1 MRPRHIERLLHRL
14 PRSVVGIQPHTAVS
28 DLTYFFLSLC
38 EFACNLEPSVF
49 RRRCASGSSEGCG
62 SSPTADRPPAQR
74 ATPAAHRLSRPLRP
88 KRSDPTSAL
97 TNLRASCISSGKAG
111 RG

>member
-74 ATPAAHRLSRPLRP
+74 ATPAAHRLSR
-88 KRSDPTSAL
+88 SNPTSAR